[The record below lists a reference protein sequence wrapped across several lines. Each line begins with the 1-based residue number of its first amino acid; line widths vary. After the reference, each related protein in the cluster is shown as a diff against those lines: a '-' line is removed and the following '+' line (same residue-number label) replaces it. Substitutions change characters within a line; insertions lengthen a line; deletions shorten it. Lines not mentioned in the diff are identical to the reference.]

1 METREITQA
10 IKEARPKL
18 SVISPLVAK
27 IVLGFAVLNL
37 LLGAGLAS
45 TSALPS
51 TPLIV
56 APTSL
61 AYQIWGAAFFVLGLI
76 MFWAYKRNNWK
87 IIRYTFVLGMCFKF
101 AWAIALAV
109 RYFSGDFGNP
119 LVLIIWLFIAYVQAA
134 SYIHFMPIPQ
144 IQKGAEDADK

>member
-10 IKEARPKL
+10 IKDARPKL

-27 IVLGFAVLNL
+27 IVIGFAVLNL

-56 APTSL
+56 APTAG
-61 AYQIWGAAFFVLGLI
+61 AYQVWGALFFILGLV
-76 MFWAYKRNNWK
+76 MLWVYRKNNWK
-87 IIRYTFVLGMCFKF
+87 VIRYTFVLGMCFKF

-109 RYFSGDFGNP
+109 RYVSGDFGNP
-119 LVLIIWLFIAYVQAA
+119 LVLIMWLFIAYVQAA
-134 SYIHFMPIPQ
+134 AYIHFMPIPQ

>member
-10 IKEARPKL
+10 IKDARPKL

-27 IVLGFAVLNL
+27 IVIGFAVLNL

-56 APTSL
+56 APTAG
-61 AYQIWGAAFFVLGLI
+61 AYQVWGGLFFILGLV
-76 MFWAYKRNNWK
+76 MLWVYRKNNWK
-87 IIRYTFVLGMCFKF
+87 VIRYTFVIGMCFKF

-109 RYFSGDFGNP
+109 RYVSGDFGNP
-119 LVLIIWLFIAYVQAA
+119 LVLIMWLFIAYVQAA
-134 SYIHFMPIPQ
+134 AYIHFMPIPQ